1 MKIWEMYHLKKK
13 NPNSR
18 FHTTE
23 ILIFKI
29 SWMLSL
35 SQKLRR
41 IGDPSAFGLN
51 NYVQY
56 YTRAPYSFYVIQL
69 KCAKFVTES
78 KTHIKL

>member
-1 MKIWEMYHLKKK
+1 
-13 NPNSR
+13 
-18 FHTTE
+18 
-23 ILIFKI
+23 
-29 SWMLSL
+29 MLSL

-78 KTHIKL
+78 IKTHIKL